1 MKLLITLLVLA
12 LAISTYSQKTV
23 WNEAE
28 YYMPRQQKQVIG
40 DIELTA
46 GATLFLGGVYLST
59 QDQVKIQGGR
69 IPCFVLGGVLIIEG
83 RRMLRSVG
91 SKRDRAVIRH
101 LRKKQRA
108 ESKKVKNKKLANLLK

>member
-12 LAISTYSQKTV
+12 LA
-23 WNEAE
+23 
-28 YYMPRQQKQVIG
+28 IG

-59 QDQVKIQGGR
+59 QDQVKTQGGR

-108 ESKKVKNKKLANLLK
+108 ESKKVKNKKLANLLNKVKKTKRK

>member
-12 LAISTYSQKTV
+12 LAISTYSQKVV
-23 WNEAE
+23 WNETE
-28 YYMPRQQKQVIG
+28 YYMPRQQKQIIG
-40 DIELTA
+40 DIELAT

-59 QDQVKIQGGR
+59 QDQVKTQGGQL
-69 IPCFVLGGVLIIEG
+69 PCFVLGGVLIIEG

-101 LRKKQRA
+101 LRRKQRA
-108 ESKKVKNKKLANLLK
+108 KRKKS